1 MASVI
6 EVGGGCLLSG
16 DLEIFRRCLCGSKIV
31 EGRGVFADV
40 MVADDAL
47 ASAEVASLTA
57 IGLSDSLL
65 FISCFCLMTSASEST
80 LRFFAIRFSRDM
92 VLMRGVN

>member
-31 EGRGVFADV
+31 EGWVFADV

-47 ASAEVASLTA
+47 ASAEAASLAAT
-57 IGLSDSLL
+57 GLSDSLL
-65 FISCFCLMTSASEST
+65 FISCFCLMTSAREST
-80 LRFFAIRFSRDM
+80 LRFFAIRFSSDM

>member
-6 EVGGGCLLSG
+6 EVGGCLLSG

-31 EGRGVFADV
+31 EVVLADV
-40 MVADDAL
+40 VVAAR
-47 ASAEVASLTA
+47 VASVA
-57 IGLSDSLL
+57 SPVAVGLSDSLL
-65 FISCFCLMTSASEST
+65 FISCFCRITSASEST